1 MANPLNTVIQIVGM
15 TKTYVLGDI
24 EVHALRGVDLTIER
38 GEFVAVMGASGSGK
52 STLMNMLG
60 CLDRPT
66 SGRYILEGEDVAQ
79 LNESELA
86 TIRSKRIGFVFQNFN
101 LLSRTSALENVEL
114 PLFYSAWTA
123 DGEHRAADLV
133 KLVGLAGREQ
143 NHPNQLSGGQQQR
156 VAIARALVN
165 RPSIL
170 LADEP
175 TGNLDS
181 TNSAEIMDVLTN
193 LNRQQGIT
201 VIVVTHDPDV
211 AAYADRTVT
220 FRDGVII
227 SDTRKER
234 TGAQAGR
241 QSSGSRRRAKAARR
255 RCSDEAWVFASMA
268 VVAAGRAIRRNK
280 LRAALT
286 MLGIFIG
293 VAAVITMVA
302 VGDGAKSS
310 VEAQINSL
318 GTNLLVVLP
327 GATTAN
333 GVRAGFGSNS
343 TLTIGDARA
352 IAQGGG
358 PVALVTYMDRQVAQV
373 VSGNRNWSTNI
384 QGTTSNYF
392 AIRDWPPSIGRIFT
406 DSEEKAGAAVCLLG
420 QTVVN
425 NLFGEGQNP
434 VGATIRVKNFPMKV
448 IGVLSVKGQSS
459 YGQDQDDV
467 VIVPFNTAERKV
479 LGVSA
484 PQSTPAP
491 AAVAT
496 ATTSN
501 CSTCVYSS
509 VPTTN
514 SVYSSTT
521 EATNPYGG
529 AAKIAGVVNSMYVKA
544 SDSGEVDN
552 AIAQITRTLHERHHI
567 QPKQD
572 DDFTVRNLSEIA
584 AASESA
590 TAGDDDAAVVGGVD
604 FAAGRRNRNHE
615 HHAGVGD
622 RAHARDRNP
631 HGDRRAPHPHHAA
644 VPGRGDAA
652 VGDGRIR
659 GHRAGNPRVEDN
671 FGAGRSGRPW
681 SRRWRCSAGSFF
693 RRRWEFSSAITRREK
708 RACCIQSTPYVTSS
722 QSWPLTP
729 APSLLLCRKISTLS
743 LLIAVVPCITFVY
756 VR

>member
-1 MANPLNTVIQIVGM
+1 MKSVIELVDL
-15 TKTYVLGDI
+15 TKTYQLG
-24 EVHALRGVDLTIER
+24 EVEVNALRGVNLKIER

-66 SGRYILEGEDVAQ
+66 SGRYILEGEDVAR

-86 TIRSKRIGFVFQNFN
+86 TIRSRRIGFVFQNFN
-101 LLSRTSALENVEL
+101 LLSRTSTLENVEL

-143 NHPNQLSGGQQQR
+143 SHPNQLSGGQQQR

-181 TNSAEIMDVLTN
+181 TNSAEIMEVLTK
-193 LNRQQGIT
+193 LNREQGLT

-211 AAYADRTVT
+211 AAYADRIVT

-227 SDTRKER
+227 SDTRKDGVGARGSASVGAAAPGTEAVDR
-234 TGAQAGR
+234 TA
-241 QSSGSRRRAKAARR
+241 SLV
-255 RCSDEAWVFASMA
+255 DEVRTFASMA
-268 VVAAGRAIRRNK
+268 VVAAGRAIKRNK

-302 VGDGAKSS
+302 VGDGARAS

-318 GTNLLVVLP
+318 GTNLLIVVP

-333 GVRAGFGSNS
+333 GARAGLGSNS
-343 TLTIGDARA
+343 TLTIGDAQALARS
-352 IAQGGG
+352 GGA
-358 PVALVTYMDRQVAQV
+358 VALVTYMDRQVAQV

-384 QGTTSNYF
+384 QGTTPSYF

-406 DSEEKAGAAVCLLG
+406 DAEEKAGAPVCLLG

-434 VGATIRVKNFPMKV
+434 VGATIRVKNSPMKV

-484 PQSTPAP
+484 PSAAAAP

-496 ATTSN
+496 AS
-501 CSTCVYSS
+501 STNPYAS

-521 EATNPYGG
+521 EASNAFGA
-529 AAKIAGVVNSMYVKA
+529 AAKITGVVNVMFVKA
-544 SDSGEVDN
+544 SGSDQIDN
-552 AIAQITRTLHERHHI
+552 AVAQITRMLHERHHI

-572 DDFTVRNLSEIA
+572 DDFTVRDLSEIA
-584 AASESA
+584 AASEGA
-590 TAGDDDAAVVGGVD
+590 TQVMTMLLLAVASISLLVGGIGIMNIMLVSVTERTREIGIRM
-604 FAAGRRNRNHE
+604 AVGARRIHIMLQVLVE
-615 HHAGVGD
+615 AMLLSAMGGLAGVILGILVSKLIS
-622 RAHARDRNP
+622 ALAEWP
-631 HGDRRAPHPHHAA
+631 TLVSPTA
-644 VPGRGDAA
+644 VMGGFIFSAA
-652 VGDGRIR
+652 VG
-659 GHRAGNPRVEDN
+659 VF
-671 FGAGRSGRPW
+671 FG
-681 SRRWRCSAGSFF
+681 
-693 RRRWEFSSAITRREK
+693 
-708 RACCIQSTPYVTSS
+708 YY
-722 QSWPLTP
+722 P
-729 APSLLLCRKISTLS
+729 ARKASLLHPIDALR
-743 LLIAVVPCITFVY
+743 Y
-756 VR
+756 E

>member
-1 MANPLNTVIQIVGM
+1 MKTVIQIIGM

-86 TIRSKRIGFVFQNFN
+86 TIRSRRIGFVFQNFN
-101 LLSRTSALENVEL
+101 LLSRTSTLENVEL

-193 LNRQQGIT
+193 LNRKQGIT

-227 SDTRKER
+227 SDTRKEG
-234 TGAQAGR
+234 T
-241 QSSGSRRRAKAARR
+241 AARVATQPAQQVE
-255 RCSDEAWVFASMA
+255 SGLQAVSIIDETWTFASMA

-333 GVRAGFGSNS
+333 GVRAGLGSNS
-343 TLTIGDARA
+343 TLTVGDAEA
-352 IAQGGG
+352 IAHGGG
-358 PVALVTYMDRQVAQV
+358 PVALVTYMDRQVSQV

-392 AIRDWPPSIGRIFT
+392 AIRDWQPSIGRIFT

-420 QTVVN
+420 QTVVD

-434 VGATIRVKNFPMKV
+434 VGATVRVKNFPMKI
-448 IGVLSVKGQSS
+448 IGVLAVKGQSS

-496 ATTSN
+496 ASTSN
-501 CSTCVYSS
+501 CATCVYSS

-514 SVYSSTT
+514 SIYSSTT
-521 EATNPYGG
+521 EETNAYGA
-529 AAKIAGVVNSMYVKA
+529 AAKITGVVNSMYVKA
-544 SDSGEVDN
+544 TDSGEVDS
-552 AIAQITRTLHERHHI
+552 AIAQITRELHERHHI

-590 TAGDDDAAVVGGVD
+590 TQVMTMLLLSVASISLLVGGIGIMNIMLVSVTERTREIGIRM
-604 FAAGRRNRNHE
+604 AIGARRIHIMLQFLVE
-615 HHAGVGD
+615 AMLLSAMGGLAGVALGILVSKLIS
-622 RAHARDRNP
+622 ALAEWP
-631 HGDRRAPHPHHAA
+631 TLVSPTA
-644 VPGRGDAA
+644 VAGGFIFSAA
-652 VGDGRIR
+652 VG
-659 GHRAGNPRVEDN
+659 VF
-671 FGAGRSGRPW
+671 FG
-681 SRRWRCSAGSFF
+681 
-693 RRRWEFSSAITRREK
+693 
-708 RACCIQSTPYVTSS
+708 YY
-722 QSWPLTP
+722 P
-729 APSLLLCRKISTLS
+729 ARKASLLHPIDALR
-743 LLIAVVPCITFVY
+743 Y
-756 VR
+756 E

>member
-1 MANPLNTVIQIVGM
+1 MHTVIQIVGM

-24 EVHALRGVDLTIER
+24 EVHALRGVNLTIER

-79 LNESELA
+79 LSESELA
-86 TIRSKRIGFVFQNFN
+86 TIRSRRIGFVFQNFN
-101 LLSRTSALENVEL
+101 LLSRTSTLENVEL

-123 DGEHRAADLV
+123 DGESRAADLV

-201 VIVVTHDPDV
+201 IIVVTHDPDV

-227 SDTRKER
+227 SDTRKEGSAER
-234 TGAQAGR
+234 EQAAVEAADAAAAATVAPKR
-241 QSSGSRRRAKAARR
+241 QTPSMI
-255 RCSDEAWVFASMA
+255 DEAWTFASMA
-268 VVAAGRAIRRNK
+268 VVAAGRAIKRNK

-333 GVRAGFGSNS
+333 GVRIGSGSNS
-343 TLTIGDARA
+343 TLTVGDAEAVAR
-352 IAQGGG
+352 GGG

-392 AIRDWPPSIGRIFT
+392 SIRDWPPSIGRIFT

-434 VGATIRVKNFPMKV
+434 VGATIRVKNFPMKI

-484 PQSTPAP
+484 PQSTAAP
-491 AAVAT
+491 AAVST

-501 CSTCVYSS
+501 CATCVYQS

-521 EATNPYGG
+521 EATNAYGA
-529 AAKIAGVVNSMYVKA
+529 AAKITGVVNSMYVKA
-544 SDSGEVDN
+544 SDSGEVDS
-552 AIAQITRTLHERHHI
+552 AITQITHTLHERHHI
-567 QPKQD
+567 QAKQD

-590 TAGDDDAAVVGGVD
+590 TQVMTMLLLAVASISLLVGGIGIMNIMLVSVTERTREIGIRMAIGARRIHIMLQ
-604 FAAGRRNRNHE
+604 FLVEAMLLSAMGGIAGIILGILVSKLISALAE
-615 HHAGVGD
+615 WPTLVSPVAVAGGFIFS
-622 RAHARDRNP
+622 
-631 HGDRRAPHPHHAA
+631 
-644 VPGRGDAA
+644 AA
-652 VGDGRIR
+652 VG
-659 GHRAGNPRVEDN
+659 VF
-671 FGAGRSGRPW
+671 FG
-681 SRRWRCSAGSFF
+681 
-693 RRRWEFSSAITRREK
+693 
-708 RACCIQSTPYVTSS
+708 YY
-722 QSWPLTP
+722 P
-729 APSLLLCRKISTLS
+729 ARKASLLHPIDALR
-743 LLIAVVPCITFVY
+743 Y
-756 VR
+756 E

>member
-1 MANPLNTVIQIVGM
+1 MNTVIQLVDL
-15 TKTYVLGDI
+15 TKTYVLGEV
-24 EVHALRGVDLTIER
+24 EVHALRGVNLTIER

-66 SGRYILEGEDVAQ
+66 SGRYILEGDDVAR
-79 LNESELA
+79 LDESELA
-86 TIRSKRIGFVFQNFN
+86 AIRSRRIGFVFQNFN

-114 PLFYSAWTA
+114 PLFYSAWTT
-123 DGEHRAADLV
+123 DGESRAVDLV

-143 NHPNQLSGGQQQR
+143 SHPNQLSGGQQQR

-193 LNRQQGIT
+193 LNREQGIT
-201 VIVVTHDPDV
+201 VIVVTHDPDI
-211 AAYADRTVT
+211 ATYADRVVT

-234 TGAQAGR
+234 TGARGGVVANPGP
-241 QSSGSRRRAKAARR
+241 AARVAQEPA
-255 RCSDEAWVFASMA
+255 SSMIDEAWTFASMA
-268 VVAAGRAIRRNK
+268 MVAAGRAIRRNK
-280 LRAALT
+280 MRAALT

-302 VGDGAKSS
+302 VGDGARAS

-318 GTNLLVVLP
+318 GSNLLIVVP

-333 GVRAGFGSNS
+333 GVRAGLGSNS
-343 TLTIGDARA
+343 TLTVGDAQAVAR
-352 IAQGGG
+352 GGG
-358 PVALVTYMDRQVAQV
+358 PVALVTYMDRQIAQV
-373 VSGNRNWSTNI
+373 VSGNRNWSTSVE
-384 QGTTSNYF
+384 GTTPSYF
-392 AIRDWPPSIGRIFT
+392 TIRDWPLSIGRIFT

-434 VGATIRVKNFPMKV
+434 VGAIIRVKNFPMRV

-459 YGQDQDDV
+459 YGQDQDDI

-479 LGVSA
+479 LGVSS
-484 PQSTPAP
+484 PSSTAP
-491 AAVAT
+491 AAAAT
-496 ATTSN
+496 ASATN
-501 CSTCVYSS
+501 PYAS

-514 SVYSSTT
+514 SVYSTSSGTSS
-521 EATNPYGG
+521 PFGG
-529 AAKIAGVVNSMYVKA
+529 APKITGVVNAMFIKA
-544 SDSGEVDN
+544 TNSDQVDN
-552 AIAQITRTLHERHHI
+552 AVAQVTRILHERHHI
-567 QPKQD
+567 QTKQD

-590 TAGDDDAAVVGGVD
+590 TKVMTTLLLAVASISLLVGGIGIMNIMLVSVTERTREIGIRMAIGARRMHIMLQFLVEAMLLSVMGG
-604 FAAGRRNRNHE
+604 FAGIILGIFVSKLISALAEWPTLVSPVAVAG
-615 HHAGVGD
+615 GFIFS
-622 RAHARDRNP
+622 
-631 HGDRRAPHPHHAA
+631 
-644 VPGRGDAA
+644 AA
-652 VGDGRIR
+652 VG
-659 GHRAGNPRVEDN
+659 VF
-671 FGAGRSGRPW
+671 FG
-681 SRRWRCSAGSFF
+681 
-693 RRRWEFSSAITRREK
+693 
-708 RACCIQSTPYVTSS
+708 YY
-722 QSWPLTP
+722 P
-729 APSLLLCRKISTLS
+729 ARKASLLRPIEALR
-743 LLIAVVPCITFVY
+743 Y
-756 VR
+756 E

>member
-1 MANPLNTVIQIVGM
+1 MNSVIELVEL
-15 TKTYVLGDI
+15 TKTYVLGEV
-24 EVHALRGVDLTIER
+24 EVHALRGVSLKIER

-60 CLDRPT
+60 CLDLPT
-66 SGRYILEGEDVAQ
+66 SGHYFLEGEDVSQ
-79 LNESELA
+79 LDESELA
-86 TIRSKRIGFVFQNFN
+86 TIRSRRIGFVFQNFN

-114 PLFYSAWTA
+114 PLFYSAWSA
-123 DGEHRAADLV
+123 DGEHRAGDLLN
-133 KLVGLAGREQ
+133 LVGLTGRGQ
-143 NHPNQLSGGQQQR
+143 SHPNQLSGGQQQR

-193 LNRQQGIT
+193 LNREQGIT
-201 VIVVTHDPDV
+201 VIVVTHDPEV
-211 AAYADRTVT
+211 ATYADRTVT
-220 FRDGVII
+220 FRDGVVI
-227 SDTRKER
+227 SDTRKD
-234 TGAQAGR
+234 GAGEHR
-241 QSSGSRRRAKAARR
+241 VAANAAAAA
-255 RCSDEAWVFASMA
+255 EASEPATSLADLAWTFASMA
-268 VVAAGRAIRRNK
+268 VVAAARAIKRNK

-302 VGDGAKSS
+302 VGDGARSS
-310 VEAQINSL
+310 VQAQINSL
-318 GTNLLVVLP
+318 GTNLLVVVP

-333 GVRAGFGSNS
+333 GVRAGLGSNS
-343 TLTIGDARA
+343 TLTVADAQA
-352 IAQGGG
+352 IAHSGGA
-358 PVALVTYMDRQVAQV
+358 VALVTYMDRQVAQV

-434 VGATIRVKNFPMKV
+434 VGATIRVKNFPMKI

-479 LGVSA
+479 LGVSGPPVA
-484 PQSTPAP
+484 AAP

-496 ATTSN
+496 ANATN
-501 CSTCVYSS
+501 PYAS

-514 SVYSSTT
+514 SVYSTSTEST
-521 EATNPYGG
+521 SPFGG
-529 AAKIAGVVNSMYVKA
+529 APKITGVVNTVYIKA
-544 SDSGEVDN
+544 SSSEQVDN
-552 AIAQITRTLHERHHI
+552 AVTQITNTLHERHHI

-572 DDFTVRNLSEIA
+572 NDFTVRNLSEIA

-590 TAGDDDAAVVGGVD
+590 TRVMTLLLAAVASISLLVGGIGIMNIMLVSVTERTREIGIRMAIGARRVHIMLQFLVEAMMLSVMGG
-604 FAAGRRNRNHE
+604 FAGIVLGILVSELISVLAGWPTLVSPVAV
-615 HHAGVGD
+615 AGGFIFS
-622 RAHARDRNP
+622 
-631 HGDRRAPHPHHAA
+631 
-644 VPGRGDAA
+644 AA
-652 VGDGRIR
+652 VG
-659 GHRAGNPRVEDN
+659 VF
-671 FGAGRSGRPW
+671 FG
-681 SRRWRCSAGSFF
+681 
-693 RRRWEFSSAITRREK
+693 
-708 RACCIQSTPYVTSS
+708 YY
-722 QSWPLTP
+722 P
-729 APSLLLCRKISTLS
+729 ARKASMLHPIEALR
-743 LLIAVVPCITFVY
+743 Y
-756 VR
+756 E

>member
-1 MANPLNTVIQIVGM
+1 MNTVIQLVGL
-15 TKTYVLGDI
+15 TKTYVLGEV

-66 SGRYILEGEDVAQ
+66 SGRYLLEGEDVAR

-86 TIRSKRIGFVFQNFN
+86 TIRSARIGFVFQNFN

-123 DGEHRAADLV
+123 DGESRAADLMN
-133 KLVGLAGREQ
+133 LVGLAGREQ
-143 NHPNQLSGGQQQR
+143 SHPNQLSGGQQQR

-193 LNRQQGIT
+193 LNREQGIT
-201 VIVVTHDPDV
+201 VLVVTHDPDIAV
-211 AAYADRTVT
+211 YADRVVT
-220 FRDGVII
+220 FRDGAII
-227 SDTRKER
+227 SDTRKAQ
-234 TGAQAGR
+234 TGARAGAGDKPAPAASAPPPTRQAA
-241 QSSGSRRRAKAARR
+241 SML
-255 RCSDEAWVFASMA
+255 DEARTFASMA
-268 VVAAGRAIRRNK
+268 MVAAGRAIRRNK

-302 VGDGAKSS
+302 VGDGARAS
-310 VEAQINSL
+310 VQAQINSL
-318 GTNLLVVLP
+318 GSNLLIVVP

-333 GVRAGFGSNS
+333 GVRAGLGSNS
-343 TLTIGDARA
+343 TLTVGDAQA
-352 IAQGGG
+352 IARGGG
-358 PVALVTYMDRQVAQV
+358 PVALVTYMDRQIAQV

-392 AIRDWPPSIGRIFT
+392 AIRDWPISIGRIFT

-434 VGATIRVKNFPMKV
+434 VGAIIRVKNFPMRV
-448 IGVLSVKGQSS
+448 IGVLAVKGQSS

-479 LGVSA
+479 LGVSSPSA
-484 PQSTPAP
+484 A
-491 AAVAT
+491 AAVAAT
-496 ATTSN
+496 AAAASATN
-501 CSTCVYSS
+501 PYAS

-514 SVYSSTT
+514 SVYSTSS
-521 EATNPYGG
+521 ATSPFGS
-529 AAKIAGVVNSMYVKA
+529 APKITGVVNAMFVKA
-544 SDSGEVDN
+544 SSSDQVDN
-552 AIAQITRTLHERHHI
+552 AVAQITRTLHERHHI

-590 TAGDDDAAVVGGVD
+590 TQVMTTLLLAVASISLLVGGIGIMNIMLVSVTERTREIGIRM
-604 FAAGRRNRNHE
+604 AVGARRMHIMLQFLVE
-615 HHAGVGD
+615 AMLLSATGGLAGVALGILVSKLIS
-622 RAHARDRNP
+622 ALAEWP
-631 HGDRRAPHPHHAA
+631 TVVSPVA
-644 VPGRGDAA
+644 VAGGFVFSAA
-652 VGDGRIR
+652 VG
-659 GHRAGNPRVEDN
+659 VF
-671 FGAGRSGRPW
+671 FG
-681 SRRWRCSAGSFF
+681 
-693 RRRWEFSSAITRREK
+693 
-708 RACCIQSTPYVTSS
+708 YY
-722 QSWPLTP
+722 P
-729 APSLLLCRKISTLS
+729 ARKASLLHPIEALR
-743 LLIAVVPCITFVY
+743 Y
-756 VR
+756 E

>member
-1 MANPLNTVIQIVGM
+1 MKTVIQIVGM

-24 EVHALRGVDLTIER
+24 EVHALRGVNLTIER

-66 SGRYILEGEDVAQ
+66 SGRYILEGEDVAR

-86 TIRSKRIGFVFQNFN
+86 TIRSRRIGFVFQNFN
-101 LLSRTSALENVEL
+101 LLSRTSTIENVEL

-123 DGEHRAADLV
+123 DGESRAADLV

-201 VIVVTHDPDV
+201 IIVVTHDPDV

-227 SDTRKER
+227 SDTRKE
-234 TGAQAGR
+234 
-241 QSSGSRRRAKAARR
+241 GSAEREAAAVKAADEAAAATAAPKQLAP
-255 RCSDEAWVFASMA
+255 SIVDEAWTFASMA

-293 VAAVITMVA
+293 VAAVIAMVA

-318 GTNLLVVLP
+318 GTNLLIVLP

-333 GVRAGFGSNS
+333 GVHAGSGSNS
-343 TLTIGDARA
+343 TLTVGDAQALAR
-352 IAQGGG
+352 QGG
-358 PVALVTYMDRQVAQV
+358 PVALVTYMDRQLAQV
-373 VSGNRNWSTNI
+373 VSGNHNWSTNI

-392 AIRDWPPSIGRIFT
+392 AIRDWQPSIGRIFT

-448 IGVLSVKGQSS
+448 IGVLAVKGQTS

-491 AAVAT
+491 AAVST
-496 ATTSN
+496 ATTAN
-501 CSTCVYSS
+501 CATCVYQS

-521 EATNPYGG
+521 EATNAYGA
-529 AAKIAGVVNSMYVKA
+529 AAKITGVVNTMFVKA
-544 SDSGEVDN
+544 SGSDEVDS
-552 AIAQITRTLHERHHI
+552 AITQITHTLHERHHI
-567 QPKQD
+567 QAKQE

-584 AASESA
+584 AASENA
-590 TAGDDDAAVVGGVD
+590 TQVMTILLLSVASISLLVGGIGIMNIMLVSVTERTREIGIRM
-604 FAAGRRNRNHE
+604 AIGARRIHIMLQFLVE
-615 HHAGVGD
+615 AMLLSAMGGLAGVVLGILVSKLIS
-622 RAHARDRNP
+622 ALAEWP
-631 HGDRRAPHPHHAA
+631 TLVSPVA
-644 VPGRGDAA
+644 VAGGFIFSAA
-652 VGDGRIR
+652 VG
-659 GHRAGNPRVEDN
+659 VF
-671 FGAGRSGRPW
+671 FG
-681 SRRWRCSAGSFF
+681 
-693 RRRWEFSSAITRREK
+693 
-708 RACCIQSTPYVTSS
+708 YY
-722 QSWPLTP
+722 P
-729 APSLLLCRKISTLS
+729 ARKASLLHPIDALR
-743 LLIAVVPCITFVY
+743 Y
-756 VR
+756 E

>member
-1 MANPLNTVIQIVGM
+1 MNTVIELVDLA
-15 TKTYVLGDI
+15 KTYVLGEV
-24 EVHALRGVDLTIER
+24 EVHALRGASLKIER
-38 GEFVAVMGASGSGK
+38 GEFLAVMGASGSGK

-60 CLDRPT
+60 CLDLPT
-66 SGRYILEGEDVAQ
+66 SGHYFLEGEDVSQ
-79 LNESELA
+79 LDESQLA
-86 TIRSKRIGFVFQNFN
+86 TIRSRRIGFVFQNFN

-114 PLFYSAWTA
+114 PLFYSAWTSG
-123 DGEHRAADLV
+123 GEHRAEDLV
-133 KLVGLAGREQ
+133 TLVGLAGREQ
-143 NHPNQLSGGQQQR
+143 SHPNQLSGGQQQR

-165 RPSIL
+165 NPSIL

-181 TNSAEIMDVLTN
+181 TNSAEIMEVLRK
-193 LNRQQGIT
+193 LNREQGIT

-211 AAYADRTVT
+211 AAYADRVVT

-227 SDTRKER
+227 SDTRKEEAVTR
-234 TGAQAGR
+234 VAVADKSPSVGAGPAQH
-241 QSSGSRRRAKAARR
+241 AA
-255 RCSDEAWVFASMA
+255 SLLDEVWTFARMA
-268 VVAAGRAIRRNK
+268 VVAATRAIKRNK
-280 LRAALT
+280 VRAALT

-293 VAAVITMVA
+293 VAAVIAMVA

-333 GVRAGFGSNS
+333 GVRAGLGSNS
-343 TLTIGDARA
+343 TLTVGDAQALARS
-352 IAQGGG
+352 GG

-384 QGTTSNYF
+384 QGTTSSYF

-434 VGATIRVKNFPMKV
+434 VGATVRVKNFPMKV

-484 PQSTPAP
+484 PSATASP

-496 ATTSN
+496 ASATNPYAT
-501 CSTCVYSS
+501 

-514 SVYSSTT
+514 SVYSSGIETT
-521 EATNPYGG
+521 SAYGS
-529 AAKIAGVVNSMYVKA
+529 APKITGVVNTMYIKA
-544 SDSGEVDN
+544 ISSEQVDSAVT
-552 AIAQITRTLHERHHI
+552 QITRMLHERHHI
-567 QPKQD
+567 TPKQV

-584 AASESA
+584 AASENA
-590 TAGDDDAAVVGGVD
+590 TQVMTLLLLAVASISLLVGGIGIMNIMLVSVTERTREIGIRMAIGARRIHIMLQFLVEAMMLSAMGG
-604 FAAGRRNRNHE
+604 FAGIVLGILVSKLISALAEWPTLVSPVAVAG
-615 HHAGVGD
+615 GFIFS
-622 RAHARDRNP
+622 
-631 HGDRRAPHPHHAA
+631 
-644 VPGRGDAA
+644 AA
-652 VGDGRIR
+652 VG
-659 GHRAGNPRVEDN
+659 VF
-671 FGAGRSGRPW
+671 FG
-681 SRRWRCSAGSFF
+681 
-693 RRRWEFSSAITRREK
+693 
-708 RACCIQSTPYVTSS
+708 YY
-722 QSWPLTP
+722 P
-729 APSLLLCRKISTLS
+729 ARKASMLHPIDALR
-743 LLIAVVPCITFVY
+743 Y
-756 VR
+756 E

>member
-1 MANPLNTVIQIVGM
+1 MKTVIQIVGM
-15 TKTYVLGDI
+15 TKTYVLSDI
-24 EVHALRGVDLTIER
+24 EVHALRGVNLTIER

-123 DGEHRAADLV
+123 DGETRAADLM

-201 VIVVTHDPDV
+201 IIVVTHDPDV

-227 SDTRKER
+227 SDTRKE
-234 TGAQAGR
+234 GAAER
-241 QSSGSRRRAKAARR
+241 EEAAVKAADAVAAATATRNQPAL
-255 RCSDEAWVFASMA
+255 SMVDEVQTFASMA
-268 VVAAGRAIRRNK
+268 VVAAGRAIKRNK

-318 GTNLLVVLP
+318 GTNLLIVLP

-333 GVRAGFGSNS
+333 GVHAGSGSTS
-343 TLTIGDARA
+343 TLTVGDAEALARQRRPRRA
-352 IAQGGG
+352 GDVHGPAVGAGGHWQSQLEHQYPG
-358 PVALVTYMDRQVAQV
+358 HHLELL
-373 VSGNRNWSTNI
+373 
-384 QGTTSNYF
+384 
-392 AIRDWPPSIGRIFT
+392 RDPRL
-406 DSEEKAGAAVCLLG
+406 AAV
-420 QTVVN
+420 
-425 NLFGEGQNP
+425 
-434 VGATIRVKNFPMKV
+434 
-448 IGVLSVKGQSS
+448 
-459 YGQDQDDV
+459 
-467 VIVPFNTAERKV
+467 
-479 LGVSA
+479 
-484 PQSTPAP
+484 
-491 AAVAT
+491 
-496 ATTSN
+496 
-501 CSTCVYSS
+501 
-509 VPTTN
+509 
-514 SVYSSTT
+514 
-521 EATNPYGG
+521 
-529 AAKIAGVVNSMYVKA
+529 
-544 SDSGEVDN
+544 
-552 AIAQITRTLHERHHI
+552 
-567 QPKQD
+567 
-572 DDFTVRNLSEIA
+572 
-584 AASESA
+584 
-590 TAGDDDAAVVGGVD
+590 
-604 FAAGRRNRNHE
+604 
-615 HHAGVGD
+615 D
-622 RAHARDRNP
+622 RAHLHRL
-631 HGDRRAPHPHHAA
+631 RREG
-644 VPGRGDAA
+644 GRGGVPA
-652 VGDGRIR
+652 
-659 GHRAGNPRVEDN
+659 RAN
-671 FGAGRSGRPW
+671 
-681 SRRWRCSAGSFF
+681 
-693 RRRWEFSSAITRREK
+693 RRE
-708 RACCIQSTPYVTSS
+708 QS
-722 QSWPLTP
+722 L
-729 APSLLLCRKISTLS
+729 R
-743 LLIAVVPCITFVY
+743 
-756 VR
+756 

>member
-1 MANPLNTVIQIVGM
+1 MNRVIELVDL

-24 EVHALRGVDLTIER
+24 EVNALRGVNLTIER

-86 TIRSKRIGFVFQNFN
+86 TIRSRRIGFVFQNFN

-123 DGEHRAADLV
+123 DGEHRAADMV

-181 TNSAEIMDVLTN
+181 TNSAEIMEVLTK
-193 LNRQQGIT
+193 LNREQGIT

-211 AAYADRTVT
+211 AAYAVRVVT

-227 SDTRKER
+227 SDTRKEGSR
-234 TGAQAGR
+234 ARGDAGGKSAAPRAASADAPQQAG
-241 QSSGSRRRAKAARR
+241 SLL
-255 RCSDEAWVFASMA
+255 DEVWTFASMA
-268 VVAAGRAIRRNK
+268 LVAAGRAIRRNK

-318 GTNLLVVLP
+318 GTNLLIVLP

-333 GVRAGFGSNS
+333 GVRAGLGSNS
-343 TLTIGDARA
+343 TLTVGDAQA
-352 IAQGGG
+352 IAHGGG
-358 PVALVTYMDRQVAQV
+358 PVALVTYMDRQLAQV

-384 QGTTSNYF
+384 QGTTANYF
-392 AIRDWPPSIGRIFT
+392 AIRDWSPSIGRIFT

-425 NLFGEGQNP
+425 NLVGEGQNP

-448 IGVLSVKGQSS
+448 IGVLSVKGQTS

-484 PQSTPAP
+484 PQSTPAA

-496 ATTSN
+496 ASTTN
-501 CSTCVYSS
+501 CATCVYAS

-521 EATNPYGG
+521 EATSAFGS
-529 AAKIAGVVNSMYVKA
+529 AAKITGVVNTMFIKA
-544 SDSGEVDN
+544 SSSDQVDSAV
-552 AIAQITRTLHERHHI
+552 AQITRQLHERHHI

-590 TAGDDDAAVVGGVD
+590 TQVMTMLLLAVASISLLVGGIGIMNIMLVSVTERTREIGIRMAIGARRIHIMLQ
-604 FAAGRRNRNHE
+604 FLVEAMLLSVMGGVAGIILGILVSKLISALAQWPTLVSPVAV
-615 HHAGVGD
+615 AGGFIFS
-622 RAHARDRNP
+622 
-631 HGDRRAPHPHHAA
+631 
-644 VPGRGDAA
+644 AA
-652 VGDGRIR
+652 VG
-659 GHRAGNPRVEDN
+659 VF
-671 FGAGRSGRPW
+671 FG
-681 SRRWRCSAGSFF
+681 
-693 RRRWEFSSAITRREK
+693 
-708 RACCIQSTPYVTSS
+708 YY
-722 QSWPLTP
+722 P
-729 APSLLLCRKISTLS
+729 ARKASLLHPIDALR
-743 LLIAVVPCITFVY
+743 Y
-756 VR
+756 E

>member
-1 MANPLNTVIQIVGM
+1 MNTVIQIVGM

-38 GEFVAVMGASGSGK
+38 GEFLAVMGASGSGK

-234 TGAQAGR
+234 TGVQPA
-241 QSSGSRRRAKAARR
+241 AKAAAAPPAKEAA
-255 RCSDEAWVFASMA
+255 SMLDEAWVFASMA

-318 GTNLLVVLP
+318 GSNLLVVLP

-333 GVRAGFGSNS
+333 GVRAGLGSNS

-496 ATTSN
+496 ASTSN

-590 TAGDDDAAVVGGVD
+590 TAVMTTLLLSVASISLLVGGIGIMNIMLVSVTERTREIGIRMAIGARRIHIMLQFLVEAMLLSVMGG
-604 FAAGRRNRNHE
+604 FAGIVLGILVSKIISAWAE
-615 HHAGVGD
+615 WPTLVS
-622 RAHARDRNP
+622 P
-631 HGDRRAPHPHHAA
+631 VA
-644 VPGRGDAA
+644 VFGGFIFSAA
-652 VGDGRIR
+652 VG
-659 GHRAGNPRVEDN
+659 VF
-671 FGAGRSGRPW
+671 FG
-681 SRRWRCSAGSFF
+681 
-693 RRRWEFSSAITRREK
+693 
-708 RACCIQSTPYVTSS
+708 YY
-722 QSWPLTP
+722 P
-729 APSLLLCRKISTLS
+729 ARKASLLHPIDALR
-743 LLIAVVPCITFVY
+743 Y
-756 VR
+756 E